1 MSNGDNMKKILSIL
15 LGALLLSGCS
25 EKALH
30 KYSMTATDIGFDTV
44 VSFNAYT
51 ENEAAFNS
59 YSAELKK
66 QFRYYDRLFDKYN
79 SYDGVNN
86 IKTINDNAGKQ
97 PVKVEPVII
106 DLLKLAK
113 AYDTIS
119 DHQFDITMGS
129 VLNIWHDYREAGTL
143 ANQKNKESSI
153 PSMKELQ
160 TAAKHSGWKHVQ
172 IDEKN
177 STVYIDD
184 RDVSLDVGGVAKG
197 YAVELIADQLQKDG
211 LQHAIINGGGNIRLI
226 GDKPDN
232 EAWSV
237 GIQIPNLKAQSTDSL
252 ISVKSKGDT
261 SFVTSGDYQ
270 RYYTYKGKIM
280 HHIIDPD
287 TLMPARHSRSVTVIT
302 DNSGIADILSTTLY
316 TMSHEEGV
324 KLINRLQKEE
334 NIQVNAIW
342 VYDDIQ
348 KPENGT
354 DAISVKGYQIVFSD
368 GLKDK
373 IKES

>member
-1 MSNGDNMKKILSIL
+1 
-15 LGALLLSGCS
+15 
-25 EKALH
+25 
-30 KYSMTATDIGFDTV
+30 
-44 VSFNAYT
+44 
-51 ENEAAFNS
+51 
-59 YSAELKK
+59 
-66 QFRYYDRLFDKYN
+66 
-79 SYDGVNN
+79 
-86 IKTINDNAGKQ
+86 
-97 PVKVEPVII
+97 
-106 DLLKLAK
+106 
-113 AYDTIS
+113 
-119 DHQFDITMGS
+119 
-129 VLNIWHDYREAGTL
+129 
-143 ANQKNKESSI
+143 
-153 PSMKELQ
+153 
-160 TAAKHSGWKHVQ
+160 
-172 IDEKN
+172 
-177 STVYIDD
+177 
-184 RDVSLDVGGVAKG
+184 
-197 YAVELIADQLQKDG
+197 
-211 LQHAIINGGGNIRLI
+211 
-226 GDKPDN
+226 
-232 EAWSV
+232 
-237 GIQIPNLKAQSTDSL
+237 
-252 ISVKSKGDT
+252 
-261 SFVTSGDYQ
+261 VTSGDYQ

>member
-1 MSNGDNMKKILSIL
+1 M
-15 LGALLLSGCS
+15 
-25 EKALH
+25 
-30 KYSMTATDIGFDTV
+30 
-44 VSFNAYT
+44 
-51 ENEAAFNS
+51 
-59 YSAELKK
+59 
-66 QFRYYDRLFDKYN
+66 
-79 SYDGVNN
+79 
-86 IKTINDNAGKQ
+86 
-97 PVKVEPVII
+97 P
-106 DLLKLAK
+106 
-113 AYDTIS
+113 
-119 DHQFDITMGS
+119 
-129 VLNIWHDYREAGTL
+129 
-143 ANQKNKESSI
+143 
-153 PSMKELQ
+153 
-160 TAAKHSGWKHVQ
+160 
-172 IDEKN
+172 
-177 STVYIDD
+177 
-184 RDVSLDVGGVAKG
+184 
-197 YAVELIADQLQKDG
+197 
-211 LQHAIINGGGNIRLI
+211 
-226 GDKPDN
+226 
-232 EAWSV
+232 
-237 GIQIPNLKAQSTDSL
+237 IQIPNLKAQSTDSL